1 MRIGRYLRMKA
12 MDTRLRAL
20 RAPFGL
26 PAEGALGSGKSRL
39 PSKVNAIIE
48 TAIKKIISRQNS
60 PMSRLSS
67 RKSSLSASTPR
78 QKPHPQPIQRP
89 TFVHSQIAL
98 GHSQII
104 SELTK
109 GRAVPAGKNE
119 RRSREVD
126 SPSPQPHPLHT
137 FQKSEPLLERIRQ
150 FCL

>member
-1 MRIGRYLRMKA
+1 MRIEGRYLRMKA

-104 SELTK
+104 SESTPGNDLVARYLAFL
-109 GRAVPAGKNE
+109 GM
-119 RRSREVD
+119 
-126 SPSPQPHPLHT
+126 
-137 FQKSEPLLERIRQ
+137 PLLSVLPLACEY
-150 FCL
+150 